1 MPALRYLLPATL
13 LLLSASAIQ
22 AIEPAPSAAIE
33 DFERFVINAVP
44 TCQHQPAQSC
54 VDAGW
59 TFIDTD
65 TNGGISATEV
75 NAVRATMGDWFA
87 WRQASL
93 TNREHSA
100 LALGLFVADSV
111 GLENLLAGFD
121 ADGDGQLTRAELLA
135 DVRLDQRPL
144 GEILSDP
151 TAVDRDAVARRLG
164 AAAPFLGALLQ

>member
-1 MPALRYLLPATL
+1 MWWAPLQGAFSETGGAEVG
-13 LLLSASAIQ
+13 ASR
-22 AIEPAPSAAIE
+22 S
-33 DFERFVINAVP
+33 
-44 TCQHQPAQSC
+44 
-54 VDAGW
+54 
-59 TFIDTD
+59 
-65 TNGGISATEV
+65 
-75 NAVRATMGDWFA
+75 WFA

-93 TNREHSA
+93 TKRERSA